1 MDVICSSCSKKI
13 SVPDEKVPK
22 GQTFSFTC
30 PSCKH
35 KITVSAGGGTASETE
50 APVGFTQ
57 MTDKPVAML
66 CHPKPEKYRQ
76 VLEEMGFE
84 LHTPE
89 HHLEAVNSLRLTD
102 YSLVL
107 ITKEFEDS
115 PHSEGSILVTMQNM
129 NMAERRNTFVIY
141 VAPGI
146 KSFDNMEAFALS
158 VHLQISSEEMESSS
172 IKTRIERA
180 IEENDRRYKVFFE
193 AMDTLGMR

>member
-1 MDVICSSCSKKI
+1 MDVTCTSCNKRI
-13 SVPDEKVPK
+13 NVLDEKVPK

-30 PSCKH
+30 PSCKNR
-35 KITVSAGGGTASETE
+35 ITVSAGGGGRETAP
-50 APVGFTQ
+50 PVGFSQ

-76 VLEEMGFE
+76 TLEEMGYE
-84 LHTPE
+84 PHTPG
-89 HHLEAVNSLRLTD
+89 HHLEAINALRLTD
-102 YSLVL
+102 YRLVL
-107 ITKEFEDS
+107 ITREFEDA
-115 PHSEGSILVTMQNM
+115 PHSEGSILATLQNM

-158 VHLQISSEEMESSS
+158 VHLQLSSEEMESSS
-172 IKTRIERA
+172 IKTRIERE

-193 AMDTLGMR
+193 AMDSLGMR